1 MLELTNRSL
10 NDKPVH
16 RLTNVDLHEDHGDL
30 VLRAE
35 LRGLNVGEVDLQID
49 HGELVIEADGWTDDE
64 PGHEHYEHLH
74 GRLPLPFVA
83 DPSRLLTHV
92 EENVLEVRIPIPE
105 LPKADAIDWLFEETW
120 D

>member
-1 MLELTNRSL
+1 MLEFRDSSLTRE
-10 NDKPVH
+10 PVH
-16 RLTNVDLHEDHGDL
+16 RLTNVDLHEDHGHL

-83 DPSRLLTHV
+83 DSSRLLTRV
-92 EENVLEVRIPIPE
+92 DEDILEVRIPIPDI
-105 LPKADAIDWLFEETW
+105 PKTGTEDWLLDDTW
-120 D
+120 V